1 MRVPTVNDTIDEP
14 TETISLSASAPGQT
28 IASTAIGSILD
39 NDNAP
44 TIAITGPATIDEAA
58 GIATYTITLSNPSS
72 TAISVDYA
80 TANGSA
86 TAGNDYTATT
96 GSVSFGPGETSKT
109 ITVPITNDTLF
120 EGNESYSITLTNP
133 SSNASIDNTQQSVT
147 TVITDNDSAPTVIVT
162 GETITEGDT
171 LDFSVALSNPSA
183 TATTVAL
190 TLNSGTATVGTDTT
204 TPVQVSVDGGSSFTN
219 VFVNLDGTFNVSVPA
234 NSTQGII
241 VRVPTVNDTIDEP
254 TETISLSA
262 SAPGQTIASTA
273 IGSILDN
280 DNAPVI
286 SITGTTSLNE
296 TAANGSANVASYTVS
311 LSNPSAVEIKV
322 VVSIANGT
330 AIAGSDYNAPT
341 TQVITFAPGQISQ
354 VINIP
359 IVDDTIYEV
368 SETFKVTVS
377 EVIKGEATIS
387 SNNSVN
393 TIIYD
398 NGTTNGT
405 TPVDPNNPSLG
416 NDNITPVAR
425 PNTASLVENNGPV
438 SATGNVLADDTLGNT
453 PIQGFVWGNE
463 SASYGTIT
471 KNADGSY
478 SYTLNNA
485 SANVQALAKDQKV
498 TEVFTYTITDQDGQI
513 STSSLTITITGTN
526 DRPVITNGANA
537 AGVIDSKQIVEQTDK
552 LAITQSGIINFT
564 DVDTTDTLTLS
575 YIKDQ
580 NQFSY
585 GSGNTLTSL
594 TAAQKT
600 ALENI
605 FSVTKTDNSQGS
617 WNINAT
623 STALDFIPV
632 GQSVTIRYAIQVNDG
647 KSVTTVANGNELSSS
662 NIRYVEVTITGT
674 NDNPILVN
682 DTARVQEDNVL
693 TSNLFGNDT
702 NDIDFG
708 EKLTVESY
716 SINSTSYPVTVAA
729 NSNTAK
735 DVTIDTV
742 KIGSIVINSDGSYT
756 FTPVANF
763 SGKVPEI
770 TVQVSNGLAS
780 TNPNRFNGEEKLN
793 ITVNPVSDGP
803 GLTAVSV
810 STPEDTKVAL
820 GLKAP
825 TITDKTDLDG
835 ISSSSNFTDN
845 PERIGLIT
853 LKGVPNG
860 AVLSYGNTSFP
871 STGSD
876 ITILISDFVT
886 EGKIISNPGTPTLTM
901 TKAEFEGLQ
910 LTPPRD
916 NATNISIN
924 MSATEY
930 EVDNSGSVIKV
941 DGNGTIVTTGGNA
954 IAGATTT
961 VKVNVDVQA
970 VTDTSTNNQSG
981 DDASS
986 FGYQSG
992 AGVVDRT
999 LTVTRT
1005 ENEFVALPITT
1016 TFGDLVGGSGNKE
1029 TYGFVLKGLNSG
1041 AVVEFTPAGSS
1052 TATLYTVGDNGQ
1064 LLIGATQNVSGA
1076 ITGTS
1081 LVAAGGSMPK
1091 ISIKSAEYDSKDMS
1105 GINVSLYT
1113 QDHDSDSSPK
1123 DKTVELIGT
1132 VNVNLTVTPVAGQV
1146 AITSNAISTTED
1158 TAVTLETFGFR
1169 VLDDK
1174 SGTNSANPETITKI
1188 EFTLLEGWTYTNTS
1202 GSTVGVAGGTTIS
1215 IDTSSVTNLNTF
1227 LSGLSL
1233 KPPAQSSKD
1242 ASFVFKVTSKDI
1254 DDDGGSNAET
1264 TTTLP
1269 AKTVTVTPVAES
1281 IGKSTIID
1289 TNGDG
1294 IADLTINPNHTYTA
1308 SANEDTSFNLGTN
1321 GSFNLQ
1327 TGWSNQDD
1335 TVDFGQESHA
1345 ANAKDSEETY
1355 AHLSFGNKV
1364 DGVGGTFTSI
1374 SGAIF
1379 SYTKNGVVINLTDN
1393 GSGVDIPAAYLN
1405 TVTVKPPQD
1414 YSDYNLAN
1422 GASTVVKVQAKTIDY
1437 DEDTG
1442 VSTTPVISGESYLTF
1457 VVKGVADKVTLAVK
1471 PAYGDEDQ
1479 AIVGGNNRDTAANTS
1494 TDIIPTA
1501 GIPLKII
1508 PSSRDND
1515 GSETYN
1521 VTISDIPI
1529 GAKLY
1534 VDNGTTVS
1542 EITIANG
1549 SVTIND
1555 YTNAVKNIY
1564 LVPAENYSGTI
1575 GLKVSSTSQESDGN
1589 ISAAS
1594 QQLTLSVKVNGK
1606 ADTIS
1611 NDSLKVMTD
1620 SGKNYTY
1627 VTDEA
1632 TVDGTSTIAM
1642 SSLFNEV
1649 NNIKPYDNGSPIAE
1663 QVVYRVEG
1671 LPAAFDLSGAG
1682 VTFLGGSGTSRLW
1695 SVTLEALKDNT
1706 AQLKVPNNF
1715 AGDVNFNIT
1724 GTTTETVSG
1733 NSASH
1738 GTKPVSILIKPDAAD
1753 SEMNN
1758 PQIIATEDLWTTINF
1773 KAVFESADTVNVA
1786 NKASG
1791 YEALATIIISADFL
1805 LANDLLLQLDGAGV
1819 TLTAGQ
1825 NITINASQKVEFKY
1839 DNDKLHSDNSI
1850 DIPFGYTYTDSTTL
1864 SDGSIVTATSPVIN
1878 GKLVNVTFQA
1888 VTDQP
1893 TIALSSTDNTINNS
1907 GNDDILSVTVA
1918 MNSPDKDD
1926 SESFT
1931 RLEVTDV
1938 PEGLIVVGGILS
1950 DGIWYV
1956 DIPNTTITASSATY
1970 QLVLELNKTSP
1981 NIPEGTFAIKVTGV
1995 TQDINGEG
2003 RNGGEARATQTI
2015 DIVLSRPVIEGTD
2028 PTLTADLIA
2037 NFGKEITAPSQ
2048 SNEDAGIVLGSIL
2061 NATLV
2066 PNLSKPVI
2074 AYTFFIS
2081 NLPAGT
2087 AVQSSSGDVSIQQV
2101 NGIYLIEVKQ
2111 ASNLTP
2117 EQALNTITVTP
2128 PLHFSTNVSGA
2139 NQDINFD
2146 VVFTALDSDGR
2157 EDTNRIDDVKVT
2169 IKPLTDPMDA
2179 AGKNTIVQTAE
2190 DTTVNMNIDLKNKA
2204 DGDYVQLIDGKLYIQ
2219 LNETQL
2225 VTGTGSSGVLT
2236 DANGNVLLP
2245 VELLA
2250 NTVGNIPAGTYY
2262 VLNVADTDGFVNG
2275 INPPDNVTIKYTP
2288 AENADGTANI
2298 KVFTAHKEV
2307 SDIVGHD
2314 SGTITYEHTYNVSVS
2329 KQPDNLKITSSTNSS
2344 RAVATGNEDTF
2355 IAIEY
2360 KITNI
2365 DEGDTAAAI
2374 SLDNIPDGYV
2384 VYYTNKSG
2392 VKVIANNNGDI
2403 NNDGNDLWSINT
2415 SNLGPAVNGET
2426 SNIFIKPPEDVSG
2439 TAIKDI
2445 EIKVINNSGS
2455 VSDPLFIDLDIRPI
2469 ADGVTFDPTTI
2480 LGSQGKW
2487 ALLNL
2492 NANMIDVD
2500 GSETVTI
2507 VITDGGTTLTSDI
2520 LRFKTSDGVLLS
2532 PVWNQ
2537 STNTYTLSGITADQL
2552 NNLRIQSSVPIEGN
2566 LNFTLSTVDSA
2577 GSLINISSTVTKPV
2591 LVDIDFTSVFEG
2603 GTEDDIL
2610 DASGQN
2616 IAVHYKG
2623 GDGSDTLI
2631 GGSGKD
2637 TLEGDAGNDYLSGN
2651 AGADTLRGGAGN
2663 DTLVFA
2669 ADNLLMDGGIG
2680 NDTLLINIADT
2691 SINFS
2696 NFNAG
2701 VFDNLETI
2709 NMTGNGKQSLLN
2721 IKTSDVIDMTD
2732 SNNKL
2737 FIDGDS
2743 ADLVSVVGFTK
2754 QTSTEAGYNQYQSAT
2769 DATVKLY
2776 IDTDITPTII

>member
-1 MRVPTVNDTIDEP
+1 MSFPYTISDGKGGTDTA
-14 TETISLSASAPGQT
+14 TETITVTAVNDAP
-28 IASTAIGSILD
+28 IAV
-39 NDNAP
+39 NDNSNGISGQP
-44 TIAITGPATIDEAA
+44 TTINVISNDADLESNIDPKTVKLIDSLGNEVTSLVVKGEGTWTVNVTTGAVTFTPVSNFNSDPTPVKYVVSDTGGLKSNQA
-58 GIATYTITLSNPSS
+58 TITLDYPNLNPN
-72 TAISVDYA
+72 
-80 TANGSA
+80 ANP
-86 TAGNDYTATT
+86 D
-96 GSVSFGPGETSKT
+96 SKT
-109 ITVPITNDTLF
+109 LTEDL
-120 EGNESYSITLTNP
+120 GSY
-133 SSNASIDNTQQSVT
+133 
-147 TVITDNDSAPTVIVT
+147 
-162 GETITEGDT
+162 
-171 LDFSVALSNPSA
+171 
-183 TATTVAL
+183 
-190 TLNSGTATVGTDTT
+190 
-204 TPVQVSVDGGSSFTN
+204 N
-219 VFVNLDGTFNVSVPA
+219 V
-234 NSTQGII
+234 
-241 VRVPTVNDTIDEP
+241 
-254 TETISLSA
+254 
-262 SAPGQTIASTA
+262 
-273 IGSILDN
+273 
-280 DNAPVI
+280 
-286 SITGTTSLNE
+286 
-296 TAANGSANVASYTVS
+296 
-311 LSNPSAVEIKV
+311 
-322 VVSIANGT
+322 
-330 AIAGSDYNAPT
+330 
-341 TQVITFAPGQISQ
+341 
-354 VINIP
+354 
-359 IVDDTIYEV
+359 
-368 SETFKVTVS
+368 
-377 EVIKGEATIS
+377 
-387 SNNSVN
+387 
-393 TIIYD
+393 
-398 NGTTNGT
+398 
-405 TPVDPNNPSLG
+405 
-416 NDNITPVAR
+416 
-425 PNTASLVENNGPV
+425 
-438 SATGNVLADDTLGNT
+438 TGNVLTNDNLGNT
-453 PIQGFVWGNE
+453 PTQDLTWGSETAN
-463 SASYGTIT
+463 YGSVT

-485 SANVQALAKDQKV
+485 SANVQALAKDQEV
-498 TEVFTYTITDQDGQI
+498 TEVFTYTITDQDGQT

-526 DRPVITNGANA
+526 DRPVITNGATA

-552 LAITQSGIINFT
+552 ISITQSGMINFT
-564 DVDTTDTLTLS
+564 DVDTTDILTLN
-575 YIKDQ
+575 YVKAQ

-594 TAAQKT
+594 TNAQKT

-605 FSVTKTDNSQGS
+605 FSVTKTDNSSGN
-617 WNINAT
+617 WNINAS

-632 GQSVTIRYAIQVNDG
+632 GQSVTIRYAVQVNDG
-647 KSVTTVANGNELSSS
+647 KGITTVANGNELSSS
-662 NIRYVEVTITGT
+662 SVRYVEVTITGT

-682 DTARVQEDNVL
+682 DTARIQEDNL
-693 TSNLFGNDT
+693 LAANLFSNDT

-716 SINSTSYPVTVAA
+716 SINGTSYLVTVATG
-729 NSNTAK
+729 SNTAK

-793 ITVNPVSDGP
+793 ITVDPVSDGP

-835 ISSSSNFTDN
+835 TSNFTDN

-853 LKGVPNG
+853 LSGVPNG
-860 AVLSYGNTSFP
+860 AVLSYGSTSFT
-871 STGSD
+871 STGNN
-876 ITILISDFVT
+876 ITVLISDFVT
-886 EGKIISNPGTPTLTM
+886 EGKIISNPGTPTITM
-901 TKAEFEGLQ
+901 TKAEFEGLE

-924 MSATEY
+924 MSATEF

-941 DGNGTIVTTGGNA
+941 DSNGTIVTTGGNA

-970 VTDTSTNNQSG
+970 VTDSATNNASG

-986 FGYQSG
+986 FSYQSG

-1016 TFGDLVGGSGNKE
+1016 TFGDLVGGTGNKE
-1029 TYGFVLKGLNSG
+1029 TYGFVLKGLNPG
-1041 AVVEFTPAGSS
+1041 AIVEFTPAGSS
-1052 TATLYTVGDNGQ
+1052 TATLYTVDATGQ
-1064 LLIGATQNVSGA
+1064 LLIGATQNGSGA

-1081 LVAAGGSMPK
+1081 LVAAGGTMPK

-1105 GINVSLYT
+1105 GITVSLYT
-1113 QDHDSDSSPK
+1113 QDHDADSDLNSTLTGIQK
-1123 DKTVELIGT
+1123 DASIELIGT

-1158 TAVTLETFGFR
+1158 TAVTLDTFGFR

-1174 SGTNSANPETITKI
+1174 SGTNSTNPETITKI

-1202 GSTVGVAGGTTIS
+1202 GSTVGAAGGTTIS

-1227 LSGLSL
+1227 LGGLSI

-1254 DDDGGSNAET
+1254 DDDGGVNVET

-1269 AKTVTVTPVAES
+1269 AKKVTVTPVAEVVGGRTDS
-1281 IGKSTIID
+1281 DAID
-1289 TNGDG
+1289 
-1294 IADLTINPNHTYTA
+1294 DLTINPNHTYTA
-1308 SANEDTSFNLGTN
+1308 KANEDASFNLGTN
-1321 GSFNLQ
+1321 GSFRLQ

-1335 TVDFGQESHA
+1335 TVNFGQESHT
-1345 ANAKDSEETY
+1345 ANPKDSEETY

-1364 DGVGGTFTSI
+1364 DGVGGVFTSVV
-1374 SGAIF
+1374 GAVF
-1379 SYTKNGVVINLTDN
+1379 SYTKNSVVINLTDN

-1405 TVTVKPPQD
+1405 SVTVKPPLN
-1414 YSDYNLAN
+1414 YSDYNLAS

-1442 VSTTPVISGESYLTF
+1442 ASTTPVVSGESYLTF
-1457 VVKGVADKVTLAVK
+1457 VVKGVADPTTLAVS
-1471 PAYGDEDQ
+1471 PAIGNEDQ
-1479 AIVGGNNRDTAANTS
+1479 AIVGGNKRDTAANMS
-1494 TDIIPTA
+1494 TDINPAA
-1501 GIPLKII
+1501 GIPLKIT

-1521 VTISDIPI
+1521 VTISDIPV

-1534 VDNGTTVS
+1534 IDNGTTITEVS
-1542 EITIANG
+1542 ITSG

-1555 YTNAVKNIY
+1555 YTNAVKNLY
-1564 LVPAENYSGTI
+1564 LVPAENYSGTVA
-1575 GLKVSSTSQESDGN
+1575 LKVSSTSTEIDGD
-1589 ISAAS
+1589 ISAPS
-1594 QQLTLSVKVNGK
+1594 PQLTLSVKVNGK

-1620 SGKNYTY
+1620 NGKNYNY
-1627 VTDEA
+1627 VTDEV

-1642 SSLFNEV
+1642 SSLFANV
-1649 NNIKPYDNGSPIAE
+1649 SNINPYDNGSPTAE
-1663 QVVYRVEG
+1663 QVVYSVKG
-1671 LPAAFDLSGAG
+1671 LPAGFDLSGAG
-1682 VTFLGGSGTSRLW
+1682 VTFLGGSGTGRVW

-1715 AGDVNFNIT
+1715 AGDVNFTIT
-1724 GTTTETVSG
+1724 GTTTETGSG

-1753 SEMNN
+1753 SKMNN

-1773 KAVFESADTVNVA
+1773 KTAFESNDTVNVA

-1791 YEALATIIISADFL
+1791 YEALETIIISADFL
-1805 LANDLLLQLDGAGV
+1805 LANDLLLQLDGTGV

-1850 DIPFGYTYTDSTTL
+1850 DIPFSYTYTDSTTL
-1864 SDGSIVTATSPVIN
+1864 VDGSVINTTSPVIN
-1878 GKLVNVTFQA
+1878 GQLVNITFQA

-1893 TIALSSTDNTINNS
+1893 FITLSSTDNTINNS
-1907 GNDDILSVTVA
+1907 GMDDTLSVTVA
-1918 MNSPDKDD
+1918 MNSPDKDG

-1950 DGIWYV
+1950 DSIWYV
-1956 DIPNTTITASSATY
+1956 DIPNTAIATSSATY

-1995 TQDINGEG
+1995 TQDINGDG
-2003 RNGGEARATQTI
+2003 RDGGEARATQTI
-2015 DIVLSRPVIEGTD
+2015 NIVLTRPTDESND
-2028 PTLTADLIA
+2028 PTNTATLIN
-2037 NFGKEITAPSQ
+2037 NFGKEPTAPSQ
-2048 SNEDAGIVLGSIL
+2048 SNEDASILLGNIL

-2066 PNLSKPVI
+2066 SGLSKPVI

-2081 NLPAGT
+2081 DLPAGT

-2101 NGIYLIEVKQ
+2101 NGIYLIEVKE

-2117 EQALNTITVTP
+2117 EQALDTITVTP
-2128 PLHFSTNVSGA
+2128 PLNFSTNVSGA
-2139 NQDINFD
+2139 NQDITFD
-2146 VVFTALDSDGR
+2146 VIFTALDSDGR
-2157 EDTNRIDDVKVT
+2157 EDVTTINDVKVT

-2179 AGKNTIVQTAE
+2179 AGKNTVIQTAE
-2190 DTTVNMNIDLKNKA
+2190 DTTVNININLKNKA

-2225 VTGTGSSGVLT
+2225 VTGTGPAGVLT
-2236 DANGNVLLP
+2236 DASGNVLLP
-2245 VELLA
+2245 VTLLA
-2250 NTVGNIPAGTYY
+2250 NAVGNIPAGTYY
-2262 VLNVADTDGFVNG
+2262 VLNMADTDSSVNG

-2298 KVFTAHKEV
+2298 KVYTAHKEV
-2307 SDIVGHD
+2307 SDIAGHD
-2314 SGTITYEHTYNVSVS
+2314 SGTLTYEHTYNVSVS
-2329 KQPDNLKITSSTNSS
+2329 KQPDNLKITSSTDGSS
-2344 RAVATGNEDTF
+2344 AVAIGNEDSF
-2355 IAIEY
+2355 IAINY

-2384 VYYTNKSG
+2384 VYYTNNSG

-2403 NNDGNDLWSINT
+2403 DSDGNNLWSINT
-2415 SNLGPAVNGET
+2415 SNLGAAVNGET
-2426 SNIFIKPPEDVSG
+2426 SNIFIKPPENISG
-2439 TAIKDI
+2439 TAITGI

-2455 VSDPLFIDLDIRPI
+2455 ISDPLIIDLDIIPI

-2492 NANMIDVD
+2492 NASMIDVD
-2500 GSETVTI
+2500 GSETVTM
-2507 VITDGGTTLTSDI
+2507 VITDNGTALTDDV
-2520 LRFKTSDGVLLS
+2520 LRFRVKSDPNAVLDIT
-2532 PVWNQ
+2532 WNGN
-2537 STNTYTLSGITADQL
+2537 SYTITGIKPEQINDLQ
-2552 NNLRIQSSVPIEGN
+2552 IQSSVPLDGD
-2566 LNFTLSTVDSA
+2566 LKFTLSTVDSA
-2577 GSLINISSTVTKPV
+2577 GSMSNVSTPVTKPV
-2591 LVDIDFTSVFEG
+2591 LVDIEFTSVFEG

-2616 IAVHYKG
+2616 TAVSYKG
-2623 GDGSDTLI
+2623 GAGNDTLI

-2637 TLEGDAGNDYLSGN
+2637 ILEGGAGDDFLSGN

-2669 ADNLLMDGGIG
+2669 ADNLLIDGGIG

-2701 VFDNLETI
+2701 VFDNIETI
-2709 NMTGNGKQSLLN
+2709 DMTGNGKQSLFN

-2743 ADLVSVVGFTK
+2743 ADLVSLVGFTK

>member
-1 MRVPTVNDTIDEP
+1 MNDNYTVAEDGSVVLTPLNGDSDIDGDTLSISSINGTVLILGTAQSIAVDNGVVTTDTNGVITFTP
-14 TETISLSASAPGQT
+14 NTNFNGSVSFPYTISDGKGGSATATETITVTAVNDDPIAVNDSYTVNEDESIALNPLKGDSDIDGDTLSITSINGTVLTPGIAQLISVPNGSVSIDSNGGISFKPEANFNGQVEFDYTISDGKGGTATATETITVTAVNDAPIAVNDNSNGISGQPTTINVISNDQDLESNIDPKTVKLIDSLGNEVTSLVVKGEGTWTVNVTTGAVTFTPVSNFNSDPTPVKYVVSDTGGLKSNQAT
-28 IASTAIGSILD
+28 ITLDYPNLTPQANPDSKTLTENLGSYNVSGNVLD
-39 NDNAP
+39 NDN
-44 TIAITGPATIDEAA
+44 
-58 GIATYTITLSNPSS
+58 
-72 TAISVDYA
+72 
-80 TANGSA
+80 
-86 TAGNDYTATT
+86 
-96 GSVSFGPGETSKT
+96 
-109 ITVPITNDTLF
+109 
-120 EGNESYSITLTNP
+120 
-133 SSNASIDNTQQSVT
+133 
-147 TVITDNDSAPTVIVT
+147 
-162 GETITEGDT
+162 
-171 LDFSVALSNPSA
+171 
-183 TATTVAL
+183 
-190 TLNSGTATVGTDTT
+190 
-204 TPVQVSVDGGSSFTN
+204 
-219 VFVNLDGTFNVSVPA
+219 
-234 NSTQGII
+234 
-241 VRVPTVNDTIDEP
+241 
-254 TETISLSA
+254 
-262 SAPGQTIASTA
+262 
-273 IGSILDN
+273 
-280 DNAPVI
+280 
-286 SITGTTSLNE
+286 
-296 TAANGSANVASYTVS
+296 
-311 LSNPSAVEIKV
+311 
-322 VVSIANGT
+322 
-330 AIAGSDYNAPT
+330 
-341 TQVITFAPGQISQ
+341 
-354 VINIP
+354 
-359 IVDDTIYEV
+359 
-368 SETFKVTVS
+368 
-377 EVIKGEATIS
+377 
-387 SNNSVN
+387 
-393 TIIYD
+393 
-398 NGTTNGT
+398 
-405 TPVDPNNPSLG
+405 
-416 NDNITPVAR
+416 
-425 PNTASLVENNGPV
+425 
-438 SATGNVLADDTLGNT
+438 LGNT
-453 PIQGFVWGNE
+453 PTQSLIWGNE
-463 SASYGTIT
+463 IASYGSVT

-605 FSVTKTDNSQGS
+605 FFVTKTDNSQGS

-693 TSNLFGNDT
+693 TSNLFDNDT
-702 NDIDFG
+702 NDMDFG

-835 ISSSSNFTDN
+835 ISNSSNFTDN

-916 NATNISIN
+916 NATTISIN

-970 VTDTSTNNQSG
+970 VTDSTAKNASG

-999 LTVTRT
+999 LIVTRT

-1029 TYGFVLKGLNSG
+1029 TYGFVLKGLNPG
-1041 AVVEFTPAGSS
+1041 AIVEFTPAGSS
-1052 TATLYTVGDNGQ
+1052 TATLYTVEATGQ
-1064 LLIGATQNVSGA
+1064 LLIGATQNGSGA

-1081 LVAAGGSMPK
+1081 LVAAGGTMPK

-1105 GINVSLYT
+1105 GITVSLYT
-1113 QDHDSDSSPK
+1113 QDHDADSDLNSTLTGIQK
-1123 DKTVELIGT
+1123 DASIELIGT

-1158 TAVTLETFGFR
+1158 TAVTLDTFGFK

-1174 SGTNSANPETITKI
+1174 SGTGNTNPETITKI
-1188 EFTLLEGWTYTNTS
+1188 EFTLLEGWTYTNTN
-1202 GSTVGVAGGTTIS
+1202 GSTVGAVGGTTIS

-1227 LSGLSL
+1227 LGGLSL

-1254 DDDGGSNAET
+1254 DDDGGSNVET

-1269 AKTVTVTPVAES
+1269 AKKVTVTAVAEVV
-1281 IGKSTIID
+1281 GGRTDNDTID
-1289 TNGDG
+1289 
-1294 IADLTINPNHTYTA
+1294 DLTINPNHTYTA
-1308 SANEDTSFNLGTN
+1308 NANEDTSFNLGTN

-1335 TVDFGQESHA
+1335 TVNFGQESHT
-1345 ANAKDSEETY
+1345 ANPKDSEETY

-1364 DGVGGTFTSI
+1364 DGVGGTFTPI
-1374 SGAIF
+1374 AGAVF
-1379 SYTKNGVVINLTDN
+1379 SYTKNGIVINLTDN

-1405 TVTVKPPQD
+1405 SVTVKAPLN
-1414 YSDYNLAN
+1414 YSDYYNLAS

-1442 VSTTPVISGESYLTF
+1442 SSTTPVISGESYLTF
-1457 VVKGVADKVTLAVK
+1457 VVKGVADKVTLAVS
-1471 PAYGDEDQ
+1471 PAIGNEDQ
-1479 AIVGGNNRDTAANTS
+1479 AIVDGNNRDTAANTS
-1494 TDIIPTA
+1494 TDINPAA
-1501 GIPLKII
+1501 GIPLNIT

-1521 VTISDIPI
+1521 VTISDIPV

-1534 VDNGTTVS
+1534 IDNGTTVS

-1555 YTNAVKNIY
+1555 YKNAVKNLY
-1564 LVPAENYSGTI
+1564 FVPAENFSGTVA
-1575 GLKVSSTSQESDGN
+1575 LKVSSTSQESDGD

-1671 LPAAFDLSGAG
+1671 LPTAFDLSGAG

-1893 TIALSSTDNTINNS
+1893 TIALSSTDNTIDNS

-2225 VTGTGSSGVLT
+2225 VTGTGSAGVLT